1 MVCCYRQRKNNY
13 TQNLTGLEDLLGL
26 ICTRFD
32 FQFYFMKN
40 NRLAGWVRAIVILCG
55 IALFVV
61 LFVPMWQI
69 QLSAPQYPE
78 GLILLIYPNALGG
91 NVDII
96 NGLNHYIGMRTL
108 HANDFIEFTVLPY
121 IIGFFGI
128 ITLLT
133 GLLNRKKLLT
143 YLTILFIVFAV
154 VAMVD
159 FWRWE
164 YNYGHDLNPEA
175 AIVVPG
181 MAYQPPLIGYK
192 QLLNFGAY
200 SIPDIGGWIFIIVGA
215 LLATTCIYE
224 IVVTKKMKR
233 IKSTAITNKPVTVLV
248 SIIMMMVVTS
258 CNAGPQPLQLGKD
271 NCDFCQMTISN
282 VRLGAEIV
290 TVKGKV
296 FKFDD
301 MHCIQAYL
309 KSGVIDQS
317 EVKDIYLV
325 DFSGTHELKNRN
337 EMFLLKSDRLHTP
350 MGGNIAAF
358 SSKDS
363 LNAVMDTFK
372 GQEVLWDNIETKV
385 IF

>member
-1 MVCCYRQRKNNY
+1 
-13 TQNLTGLEDLLGL
+13 
-26 ICTRFD
+26 
-32 FQFYFMKN
+32 MKN
-40 NRLAGWVRAIVILCG
+40 NRLAGWVRATVILCG
-55 IALFVV
+55 LALFAV

-108 HANDFIEFTVLPY
+108 HASDFMEFTILPY
-121 IIGFFGI
+121 IIGFFGA

-133 GLLNRKKLLT
+133 GFLNRKKLLP
-143 YLTILFIVFAV
+143 YLTILFIAFAV
-154 VAMVD
+154 IAMVD

-200 SIPDIGGWIFIIVGA
+200 SIPDIGGWIFIVVGV

-224 IVVTKKMKR
+224 IVLTKKMKK
-233 IKSTAITNKPVTVLV
+233 IKSTVITNKPVTVLV
-248 SIIMMMVVTS
+248 SIFALMILAS
-258 CNAGPQPLQLGKD
+258 CNADPQPLQLGKD
-271 NCDFCQMTISN
+271 NCDFCQMTVSDA
-282 VRLGAEIV
+282 RFGAEIV
-290 TVKGKV
+290 TAKGKV

-301 MHCIQAYL
+301 MHCILAYL
-309 KSGVIDQS
+309 KSGVIDKKDI
-317 EVKDIYLV
+317 KDIYLV

-337 EMFLLKSDRLHTP
+337 EMFLLKSDKLHSP

-363 LNAVMDTFK
+363 LNDVMNNYE
-372 GQEVLWDNIETKV
+372 GQEIKWDSIETKV
-385 IF
+385 SF